1 MYEIKYGPLD
11 MYINYCGLMVEG
23 VNTTGPVLMM
33 NLTGLEKYVEYNVTV
48 RAYTSEGPGPYSGP
62 PFIERTLEDGI
73 RVDFHVSA
81 TYTHHIYPTVPAEP
95 PRNVSATALS
105 STEIEVSWEEVHYC
119 DQNGVIIMYEIGY
132 EPLDCGLTVESV
144 VTTGPVLMV
153 NLTGLEKYVEYNVT
167 VRVYTSEGPGPY
179 SAPPITERTLEDGM
193 KYFYTVVYSDQTLHV
208 L

>member
-23 VNTTGPVLMM
+23 INTTGLVLMM
-33 NLTGLEKYVEYNVTV
+33 NLTGLEEYLKYNVTV

-105 STEIEVSWEEVHYC
+105 STEIEVSWEEVPYC
-119 DQNGVIIMYEIGY
+119 DRNGMITYEIRY
-132 EPLDCGLTVESV
+132 EPLETFEELIYTN
-144 VTTGPVLMV
+144 TTNIYTAML
-153 NLTGLEKYVEYNVT
+153 NITLTGLEEYVEYDIT
-167 VRVYTSEGPGPY
+167 VRAYTSEGPGPY
-179 SAPPITERTLEDGM
+179 SDPPVTERTLENG
-193 KYFYTVVYSDQTLHV
+193 KKFPYCHY
-208 L
+208 